1 MILEGGNKNIKN
13 IDKTSDREG
22 RRLSALKYSTE
33 EYDSEG
39 FLEKKQ

>member
-1 MILEGGNKNIKN
+1 MILEGGNENIEN
-13 IDKTSDREG
+13 IDNTNDSEG

-39 FLEKKQ
+39 FLEKNQ